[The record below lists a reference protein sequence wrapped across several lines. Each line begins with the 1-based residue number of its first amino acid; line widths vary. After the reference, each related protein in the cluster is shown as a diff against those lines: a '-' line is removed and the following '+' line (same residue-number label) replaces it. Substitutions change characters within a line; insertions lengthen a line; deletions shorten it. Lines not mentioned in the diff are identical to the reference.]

1 GRRVQRRWRRR
12 EILMHDDVA
21 RLTERFL
28 TDADRALGQGYTALL
43 VGSAARDEYVPG
55 RSDVNLM
62 LVVPEAGPATL
73 RALQPAFDRWRASSP
88 VLPLL
93 ITRDEWNQ
101 AGDAFPIE
109 ICDMRAA
116 YRVLRG
122 NDLLAGMEPDRSALR
137 TALEREFR
145 GKLLRLR
152 QAYAL
157 HGDNSQALGEVASD
171 SVSTIVLLF
180 RCLLRLAGR
189 DSAGDGLAVIR
200 AAAALVGFD
209 PASVEL
215 LFRRRAERGPRTT
228 GAEYERYLDAVAHTV
243 RYADEHNL
251 GDPHQ

>member
-1 GRRVQRRWRRR
+1 
-12 EILMHDDVA
+12 MHDDVT
-21 RLTERFL
+21 RLTETFL
-28 TDADRALGQGYTALL
+28 ADADRALGQGYTALL

-55 RSDVNLM
+55 RSDINLM
-62 LVVPEAGPATL
+62 LVLPEAAPATL

-93 ITRDEWNQ
+93 ITRDEWSQ
-101 AGDAFPIE
+101 AADAFPIE

-122 NDLLAGMEPDRSALR
+122 GDLLAGVEPDRAALR

-157 HGDNSQALGEVASD
+157 HGDNPAALGEVASD

-180 RCLLRLAGR
+180 RCLLRLAGQ
-189 DSAGDGLAVIR
+189 DGTGDGAAVIR
-200 AAAALVGFD
+200 AAGALTGFD
-209 PASVEL
+209 AAPVET
-215 LFRRRAERGPRTT
+215 LFRRRGERSPRTSA
-228 GAEYERYLDAVAHTV
+228 AEYERYLEAVTRTV
-243 RYADEHNL
+243 RYADEHHA
-251 GDPHQ
+251 GDPPP

>member
-1 GRRVQRRWRRR
+1 
-12 EILMHDDVA
+12 MHDDVT

-28 TDADRALGQGYTALL
+28 SDVDRSLGAGYTALL
-43 VGSAARDEYVPG
+43 VGSAAREEYVPG

-62 LVVPEAGPATL
+62 LILAEAGPASL

-93 ITRDEWNQ
+93 ITRDEWTQ

-109 ICDMRAA
+109 ICDMRSA

-122 NDLLAGMEPDRSALR
+122 PDVLATVEPDRAALR

-157 HGDNSQALGEVASD
+157 HGDNPDALGDVASD
-171 SVSTIVLLF
+171 SVSTVVLLF
-180 RCLLRLAGR
+180 RCLLALAGR
-189 DSAGDGLAVIR
+189 DGAGDGAAVIR
-200 AAAALVGFD
+200 AAGALVGFD
-209 PASVEL
+209 PAPVEE
-215 LFRRRAERGPRTT
+215 LFRRRGQRGPRCTA
-228 GAEYERYLDAVAHTV
+228 AEFERYLDAVSRTV
-243 RYADEHNL
+243 RYADEHHP

>member
-1 GRRVQRRWRRR
+1 
-12 EILMHDDVA
+12 MHDDVT
-21 RLTERFL
+21 RLTEAFL

-62 LVVPEAGPATL
+62 LVLSNASAATL

-88 VLPLL
+88 ILPLL
-93 ITRDEWNQ
+93 ITHDEWRQ

-122 NDLLAGMEPDRSALR
+122 PDVLAGVEPDQRALR

-157 HGDNSQALGEVASD
+157 HGDNPQALGEVASD

-180 RCLLRLAGR
+180 RCLLRLVGQ
-189 DSAGDGLAVIR
+189 DCAGDGLAVLR
-200 AAAALVGFD
+200 AAGTLVGFD
-209 PASVEL
+209 PAPVEL
-215 LFRRRAERGPRTT
+215 LFRRRGDRGPQTSA
-228 GAEYERYLDAVAHTV
+228 AEYERYLDVVARTV
-243 RYADEHNL
+243 RFADEHKS
-251 GDPHQ
+251 GDPQQ

>member
-1 GRRVQRRWRRR
+1 
-12 EILMHDDVA
+12 MHDEVT
-21 RLTERFL
+21 RLTDRFL
-28 TDADRALGQGYTALL
+28 ADADQALGPGYTALL
-43 VGSAARDEYVPG
+43 VGSAAREEYVPG

-62 LVVPEAGPATL
+62 LILPDAGPGKL
-73 RALQPAFDRWRASSP
+73 RALQPAFDRWRAASP

-93 ITRDEWNQ
+93 ITRDEWSQ

-116 YRVLRG
+116 YKVLRG
-122 NDLLAGMEPDRSALR
+122 PDLLAALEADRGALR

-157 HGDNSQALGEVASD
+157 HGDNPAALGDVASD

-180 RCLLRLAGR
+180 RCLLALAG
-189 DSAGDGLAVIR
+189 GDGRGDGPAVIR

-209 PASVEL
+209 PAPVEE

-228 GAEYERYLDAVAHTV
+228 AAEFESYLDTVARTV
-243 RYADEHNL
+243 RYADEHQF